1 MDPEKQILEYIR
13 AQSENYTREAINN
26 QLKKKGFSTEQ
37 IEAAWKTFYRQNV
50 EKAARNSSSL
60 RPNFLTQWS
69 FWLTM
74 ILFMLGV
81 PFISGLLDG
90 ISSSKN
96 NTSELGFTGFSVV
109 LGGITLLVAFIA
121 GIVLTFSDRKAWQHA
136 AGVALIFAPVL
147 TLIFLFVPPFILF
160 GVCMVGVRLGQGS

>member
-13 AQSENYTREAINN
+13 VQSENYTREAINS

-74 ILFMLGV
+74 ILFML
-81 PFISGLLDG
+81 
-90 ISSSKN
+90 
-96 NTSELGFTGFSVV
+96 
-109 LGGITLLVAFIA
+109 
-121 GIVLTFSDRKAWQHA
+121 A
-136 AGVALIFAPVL
+136 ACRGK
-147 TLIFLFVPPFILF
+147 
-160 GVCMVGVRLGQGS
+160 GSNQGEYVRLNS